1 VTGAAGEPRTQAR
14 GPRVAPAGRVLRE
27 HRHAFGAYRLV
38 FALMLLFLSLA
49 QASAMPPLTSG
60 VSRELAAWRAERYGD
75 LRYRIHG
82 RVEPDLQ
89 AIVFSVEISVRVSS
103 VDGPLVLDWRPAAA
117 GADTLVLQVNGVSRS
132 APVVLE
138 HVIVDAPE
146 LHAGMNT
153 LSYTVTAPVAVAG
166 AAITRFRDTADSA
179 DYLYSVFVPADAR
192 TVLPL
197 FDQPDLKARFAF
209 SLDVADGWTVIS
221 NAPVGRIDPE
231 LSGRTTYR
239 FLETEPISTYLFAF
253 AAGPFAELRVAE
265 DPVRVFVRRS
275 RAPLARTQVTEIL
288 RLNRKATDWLEAWLH
303 RPFPFPK
310 YDLVLVPEFPFG
322 GMEHAGATFLREATV
337 LLPGVPSTAER
348 FRRAHLLF
356 HELSHQW
363 VGDLVTMRW
372 FDDLWLKEGFANYLA
387 ARLAADLL
395 PDSDAWV
402 AFHARKSEGYR
413 IDGLKGGAAV
423 RQALGNLRDAKSVY
437 GPVAYEKAPALLR
450 QAEFLLGEPAFRE
463 GVSAWIQAN
472 AWRTSDWRDLVR
484 FLERAAG
491 QDLSAWAEAWVNTA
505 GMPEVRA
512 LWRAQEGRIASFT
525 LSARDVSG
533 GLAVWPQRL
542 RLRLFFAGDVTR
554 DVTVHLEDR
563 EIGVPELVGER
574 VPEVVLIN
582 ADDFGYGRFRLRK
595 EEVGQAFEY
604 ARSATRATDRALLW
618 EALWEE
624 VRDAE
629 LSPVNFVESAIGVIG
644 TEPDPLLESQVLAR
658 LETAWVSWTHMGQ
671 RSRLAATLEGALSS
685 RFEGPGESAARLG
698 ALRTYVALA
707 SSPAALARLQTWVRG
722 EEPPVPWHPRD
733 RFLAARTLLVREWP
747 GARADLARLST
758 VLNDDDSRRFH
769 YAAGAADGDAR
780 VKAHYFAS
788 WRAVSAVPEVP
799 EAWIEEALPAFNVPD
814 QARLTLPW
822 FEEAISLLPT
832 LKAQRKIFFVN
843 RWLDAFVQGQGT
855 ERALEVL
862 RAAARNGGIEADLR
876 NKLSLAEDR
885 LQRTVRIRQ
894 RWAHE
899 P

>member
-1 VTGAAGEPRTQAR
+1 VF
-14 GPRVAPAGRVLRE
+14 RE
-27 HRHAFGAYRLV
+27 HRHALVVCRLASA
-38 FALMLLFLSLA
+38 FLLLFLSLVE
-49 QASAMPPLTSG
+49 ASAMPALTAG

-89 AIVFSVEISVRVSS
+89 AIVFSVEISVRIGW
-103 VDGPLVLDWRPAAA
+103 VDGPLVLDWRPAASGSGELA
-117 GADTLVLQVNGVSRS
+117 VQVNGVSRS
-132 APVVLE
+132 VPVVQE

-153 LSYTVTAPVAVAG
+153 LSYTVTTPVAVAG

-221 NAPVGRIDPE
+221 NASAGRIDPVPA
-231 LSGRTTYR
+231 GRTTYR

-253 AAGPFAELRVAE
+253 AAGPFAELRVPE
-265 DPVRVFVRRS
+265 DPVRAFVRRS
-275 RAPLARTQVTEIL
+275 RAPSARTQVTEIL
-288 RLNRKATDWLEAWLH
+288 RLNRKATHWLEAWLD

-310 YDLVLVPEFPFG
+310 YDLVLIPEFPFG
-322 GMEHAGATFLREATV
+322 GMEHAGATFLRETTV
-337 LLPGVPSTAER
+337 LLPGVPSSAET

-387 ARLAADLL
+387 TRIAADLL
-395 PDSDAWV
+395 PESDAWV

-413 IDGLKGGAAV
+413 IDGLKGGVAV

-450 QAEFLLGEPAFRE
+450 QAEFLLGEPSFRA

-472 AWRTSDWRDLVR
+472 AWRTSDWRDLVG

-491 QDLSAWAEAWVNTA
+491 LDLSAWAEAWVNTA

-512 LWRAQEGRIASFT
+512 RWRAHGGRIASFT
-525 LSARDVSG
+525 VSARDVSG
-533 GLAVWPQRL
+533 GRAAWPQRL
-542 RLRLFFAGDVTR
+542 RLRLFFPGDATR
-554 DVTVHLEDR
+554 DVTVQLEHP
-563 EIGVPELVGER
+563 ETGVPELVGEQ

-582 ADDFGYGRFRLRK
+582 ADDFGYGRFRLRN
-595 EEVGQAFEY
+595 EDVGRAFDY
-604 ARSATRATDRALLW
+604 ARSASRAIDRALLW

-629 LSPVNFVESAIGVIG
+629 LSPATFVERAIGAIG
-644 TEPDPLLESQVLAR
+644 TEPDPLLESQLLAR
-658 LETAWVSWTHMGQ
+658 LETAWVSWTDGAE
-671 RSRLAATLEGALSS
+671 RNRLAATLEGALSS
-685 RFEGPGESAARLG
+685 RFERPGEAAARLG
-698 ALRTYVALA
+698 ALRAYVALA
-707 SSPAALARLQTWVRG
+707 SSPAALARLQAWVRG
-722 EEPPVPWHPRD
+722 EDPPVPWNPRD

-747 GARADLARLST
+747 GARADLARLTT

-769 YAAGAADGDAR
+769 YAAGAADGDPR
-780 VKAHYFAS
+780 VKARYFAS
-788 WRAVSAVPEVP
+788 WSAGTGVPEVP
-799 EAWIEEALPAFNVPD
+799 EAWIEEALPAFNAPD
-814 QARLTLPW
+814 QASLTLPW
-822 FEEAISLLPT
+822 FEQAINLLPT
-832 LKAQRKIFFVN
+832 LKAERKIFFVN

-855 ERALEVL
+855 ERALEIL
-862 RAAARNGGIEADLR
+862 RATAGNGGIEEDLR
-876 NKLSLAEDR
+876 NKLLLAEDR
-885 LQRTVRIRQ
+885 LRRTVRIRQ